1 MLAQLTAGEVPSG
14 SIAYTPNIDLNLT
27 AQLVIDSADVELDCD
42 DFADARAQ
50 LFKGAPEVDVPHMAI
65 LKFVDTDVEVCTDLT
80 IGFQLRPK
88 YYSFGEVLECT
99 GNFDWQF
106 GDQLVLGDLGGFMA
120 IGPVSVD
127 SMYIAYRR
135 GNEMGWML
143 LSFDLTVPEV
153 NLQIHQVLPLCQGPN
168 GIDEPDASIRLTVF
182 PNPNS
187 SASIC
192 VEYPFTLR
200 SLELLDPIGRVITQ
214 FNGTVRTI
222 AAPEKAG
229 TYFVRATDTDGRRT
243 ITRFIQQ

>member
-1 MLAQLTAGEVPSG
+1 
-14 SIAYTPNIDLNLT
+14 
-27 AQLVIDSADVELDCD
+27 
-42 DFADARAQ
+42 
-50 LFKGAPEVDVPHMAI
+50 
-65 LKFVDTDVEVCTDLT
+65 
-80 IGFQLRPK
+80 
-88 YYSFGEVLECT
+88 
-99 GNFDWQF
+99 
-106 GDQLVLGDLGGFMA
+106 
-120 IGPVSVD
+120 
-127 SMYIAYRR
+127 MYIAYRR

-200 SLELLDPIGRVITQ
+200 SLELLDPTGRVITQ